1 MRKLFFLLLFISVT
15 SSVFSQEK
23 VKWTFTYNSKLN
35 QIEMTAEIADG
46 WHMYSQ
52 HLNNDIGP
60 VPTSFIFSDAS
71 KLQLKGVVVEPKPVQ
86 EYDPNF
92 EANLDFF
99 KHTVVFVQKLKK
111 GVKGKLEGSVTFMVC
126 NETMCL
132 PPTEVPF
139 SLEIK

>member
-1 MRKLFFLLLFISVT
+1 MRKLFFLFVFLSTTFN
-15 SSVFSQEK
+15 VFSQEK

-35 QIEMTAEIADG
+35 QLEMTAEIADG

-60 VPTSFIFSDAS
+60 VPTSFVFSDAS
-71 KLQLKGVVVEPKPVQ
+71 KPQLKATVLEPKPVQ

-99 KHTVVFVQKLKK
+99 KHKVVFVQKLKK
-111 GVKGKLEGSVTFMVC
+111 GTKGKIEGIVTFMVC

-139 SLEIK
+139 SVEIK

>member
-1 MRKLFFLLLFISVT
+1 MLVLSSTF
-15 SSVFSQEK
+15 SVFSQEK
-23 VKWTFTYNSKLN
+23 VKWTFSYNSKLN
-35 QIEMTAEIADG
+35 QIELTAEISDG

-60 VPTSFIFSDAS
+60 VPTSFSFNDLS
-71 KLQLKGVVVEPKPVQ
+71 KQQLKGEVIEPKPVQ

-99 KHTVVFVQKLKK
+99 KHKVVFIQKLKK
-111 GVKGKLEGSVTFMVC
+111 GTKGKVEGLVTYMVC

-132 PPTEVPF
+132 PPSDVPF
-139 SLEIK
+139 SIEIK

>member
-1 MRKLFFLLLFISVT
+1 MRKLFFLLLVLST
-15 SSVFSQEK
+15 SFSVFSQEK
-23 VKWTFTYNSKLN
+23 VKWSFSYNSKLN
-35 QIEMTAEIADG
+35 QIELTADITDG

-60 VPTSFIFSDAS
+60 VPTSFSFNDVS
-71 KLQLKGVVVEPKPVQ
+71 KQQLKGEVIEPKPVQ

-99 KHTVVFVQKLKK
+99 KHKVVFVQKLKK
-111 GVKGKLEGSVTFMVC
+111 GAKGKVEGTITYMVC

-132 PPTEVPF
+132 PPTDVPF
-139 SLEIK
+139 SIEIK